1 MARENFVLFHG
12 QVADAPTIHINNDG
26 EPIFAMFP
34 LKVLRRPTNS
44 QGFDSKIYVDM
55 PIIRTRNLQIINLI
69 KNIRQFDMIDI
80 RGVLS
85 SKEVI
90 KKSRCPNCEHIN
102 ASDGNIVYVTPI
114 YLCRRETGLN
124 EKQGLDYLKERNEV
138 SNLVNIIGTVCQEPQ
153 FYTDLNGRN
162 YAQYQIACNRR
173 YHIHEDPDE
182 VKTDYPWIKTFGT
195 QALKDAE
202 CLQVSSNV
210 YISGAIQTREITKTV
225 ICEECGCEY
234 EKIQP
239 VAEIVPYYTGY
250 LSNCIVPEK
259 KAEDDCDD

>member
-12 QVADAPTIHINNDG
+12 QVADAPTIHINNNG

-34 LKVLRRPTNS
+34 LKVLRRPTTN
-44 QGFDSKIYVDM
+44 QGFNSKLYIDL
-55 PIIRTRNLQIINLI
+55 PIIRTRSKEMIDKI
-69 KNIRQFDMIDI
+69 KNIKKFDMIDI

-90 KKSRCPNCEHIN
+90 KKSKCPNCEHIN

-114 YLCRRETGLN
+114 YLCSRETGLN
-124 EKQGLDYLKERNEV
+124 DKQGLDYLKERNEV
-138 SNLVNIIGTVCQEPQ
+138 SNLINIIGTVCREPQ
-153 FYTDLNGRN
+153 FYTDANGNN
-162 YAQYQIACNRR
+162 YAQYQVACNRR

-182 VKTDYPWIKTFGT
+182 TKTDYPWVKTFGA

-202 CLQVSSNV
+202 SLHISSNV
-210 YISGAIQTREITKTV
+210 YISGAIQTREITKKV

-250 LSNCIVPEK
+250 LSNCDVPK
-259 KAEDDCDD
+259 KDFDGEVDE